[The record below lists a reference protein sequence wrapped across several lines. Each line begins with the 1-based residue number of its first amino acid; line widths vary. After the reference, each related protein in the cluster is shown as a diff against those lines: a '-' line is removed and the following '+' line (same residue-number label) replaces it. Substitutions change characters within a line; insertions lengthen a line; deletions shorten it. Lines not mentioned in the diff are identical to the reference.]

1 MIRKVIT
8 ILLLCVVNSLVLN
21 ANINDIIKT
30 KKNYKIENGNHQEK
44 SFQAVRLI
52 NNNYK
57 VVDLNAKQIY
67 KTDRIDIYLEDGF
80 EVDHKELKNIIN
92 ETMKALEMEE
102 YIFGKLEDKLILL
115 IMDINGG
122 DRGYN
127 AYLQGYSILEGDN
140 TEIVNDNKNIIFLD
154 YINGWYNIDSVLNT
168 IIHELQHVIHYSNLR
183 KEHNDNLKSKFDVW
197 VDEALS
203 EAAVIAYRGDF
214 PKNRLEY
221 FNTDSMYLITK
232 GDYFINWKG
241 GYTVHK
247 YATVSLFMYWLG
259 LQSKN
264 GFEIYKDIANAPL
277 EYRGT
282 YKAILY
288 AAKKNIRDFKD
299 WSELYATWL
308 QANYKNESTGIY
320 GYYNK
325 IKVEPKIITS
335 QLNFSMPPGSAV
347 YIKGDFASDDKLL
360 RYVPLED
367 DIYLVYNPDTNTEG
381 IERFLIVNSYYY

>member
-1 MIRKVIT
+1 MIKKTIT
-8 ILLLCVVNSLVLN
+8 LLLLCFINSVLLN
-21 ANINDIIKT
+21 ANINDILKNKKT
-30 KKNYKIENGNHQEK
+30 YKIENGNSDEK
-44 SFQAVRLI
+44 RFQAVRLL

-57 VVDLNAKQIY
+57 VVDLSANQIY
-67 KTDRIDIYLEDGF
+67 TTESIDIYLENGY
-80 EVDHKELKNIIN
+80 EVNHNELKKIIN
-92 ETMKALEMEE
+92 ETMNALKMEE
-102 YIFGKLEDKLILL
+102 YIFGKLDSKLILL

-122 DRGYN
+122 DKGYN
-127 AYLQGYSILEGDN
+127 AYLQGYSILEGDD
-140 TEIVNDNKNIIFLD
+140 TEIENDNKNIIFLD

-168 IIHELQHVIHYSNLR
+168 IIHELQHVIHYSILR
-183 KEHNDNLKSKFDVW
+183 KSHNNNLKGKFDVW

-203 EAAVIAYRGDF
+203 EAAVIAYRGYL
-214 PKNRLEY
+214 PKNRLDY

-247 YATVSLFMYWLG
+247 YATVSLFMYWLA

-264 GFEIYKDIANAPL
+264 GFEIYKDIANAPE

-288 AAKKNIRDFKD
+288 AAQKNIRNFKD

-308 QANYKNESTGIY
+308 QANYKNDVSGIY

-335 QLNFSMPPGSAV
+335 QINFSMPPGSAV
-347 YIKGDFASDDKLL
+347 YVKGDFRSDDKLL
-360 RYVPLED
+360 RYVPLEG

-381 IERFLIVNSYYY
+381 IDRFLIVNSYY

>member
-1 MIRKVIT
+1 MIKKTIT
-8 ILLLCVVNSLVLN
+8 LLLLCFINSVLLN
-21 ANINDIIKT
+21 ANINDILKNKKT
-30 KKNYKIENGNHQEK
+30 YKIENGNSEEK
-44 SFQAVRLI
+44 RFQAVRLL
-52 NNNYK
+52 NNSYK
-57 VVDLNAKQIY
+57 VVELSAKQIY
-67 KTDRIDIYLEDGF
+67 TTESIDIYLENEY
-80 EVDHKELKNIIN
+80 EVNHNELKKIIN
-92 ETMKALEMEE
+92 ETMNALKMEE
-102 YIFGKLEDKLILL
+102 YIFGKLDSKLILL

-122 DRGYN
+122 DKGYN
-127 AYLQGYSILEGDN
+127 AYLQGYSILEGDD
-140 TEIVNDNKNIIFLD
+140 TEIENDNKNIIFLD
-154 YINGWYNIDSVLNT
+154 YINGWYSIDSVLNT
-168 IIHELQHVIHYSNLR
+168 IIHELQHVIHYSILR
-183 KEHNDNLKSKFDVW
+183 KNHNNNLKGKFDVW

-203 EAAVIAYRGDF
+203 EAAVIAYRGYL
-214 PKNRLEY
+214 PKNRLDY

-247 YATVSLFMYWLG
+247 YATVSLFMYWLA

-264 GFEIYKDIANAPL
+264 GFEIYKDIANAPE

-288 AAKKNIRDFKD
+288 AAQKNIRNFKD

-308 QANYKNESTGIY
+308 QANYKNDVSGIY

-335 QLNFSMPPGSAV
+335 QINFSMPPGSAV
-347 YIKGDFASDDKLL
+347 YVKGDFRSDDKLL
-360 RYVPLED
+360 RYVPLEG

-381 IERFLIVNSYYY
+381 IDRFLIVNSYY